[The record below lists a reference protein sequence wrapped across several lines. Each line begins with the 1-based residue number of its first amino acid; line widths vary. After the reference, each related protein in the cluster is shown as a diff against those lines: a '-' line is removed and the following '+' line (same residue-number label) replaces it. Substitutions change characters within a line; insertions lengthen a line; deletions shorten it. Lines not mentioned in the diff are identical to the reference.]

1 MPATTAPLLP
11 AILGAGGIDWSL
23 GTALLIALAG
33 MAAGAINAVVGSGS
47 LITFPTLVGLGLEKI
62 PANITNN
69 TGLVPGSFSA
79 VHGYRREL
87 SGQGASI
94 RKLAPLS
101 VAGALLGATLLL
113 ALPTS
118 VFDGVVPFLVLLGV
132 VLVAAAPLVQARAR
146 RRNAALDAAGVA
158 RSDRLPVWLLLGVAA
173 TGVYGGYFGAGQ
185 GVILTGVLG
194 MGIHDDLRRV
204 NALKNL
210 LAAAANTTALV
221 VFLAVRASAI
231 NWPAAAIIA
240 VASTLGAQIGSTV
253 GRRVPQPLLRGL
265 IVVVGLFVSVRLL
278 RS

>member
-1 MPATTAPLLP
+1 MPVSAHVLP
-11 AILGAGGIDWSL
+11 TFLGAAGIDWSI
-23 GTALLIALAG
+23 GAVIAVAAAG

-62 PANITNN
+62 PANVTNN
-69 TGLVPGSFSA
+69 TGLVPGSISA

-87 SGQGASI
+87 EGQGAAI
-94 RKLAPLS
+94 RRLAPITIG
-101 VAGALLGATLLL
+101 GALLGASLLL
-113 ALPTS
+113 ALPTR
-118 VFDGVVPFLVLLGV
+118 VFDDVVPFLVLLGV

-146 RRNAALDAAGVA
+146 RRNAELDAQGVP
-158 RSDRLPVWLLLGVAA
+158 RSTKLPWWLLLGVLG

-204 NALKNL
+204 NALKNML
-210 LAAAANTTALV
+210 SAAANTTALV
-221 VFLAVRASAI
+221 VFLTVRASAI

-240 VASTLGAQIGSTV
+240 VMSTIGAQVGSSF
-253 GRRVPQPLLRGL
+253 GRRVPQPVLRGL
-265 IVVVGLFVSVRLL
+265 IVAIGLFVSFRLF